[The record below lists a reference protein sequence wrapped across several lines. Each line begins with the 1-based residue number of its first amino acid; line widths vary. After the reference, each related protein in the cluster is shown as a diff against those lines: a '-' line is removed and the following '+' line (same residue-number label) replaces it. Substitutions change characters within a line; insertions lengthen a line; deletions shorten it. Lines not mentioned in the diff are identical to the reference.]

1 MAASQA
7 VYTQGG
13 QTQTVYAQGGQTQSV
28 YAQGGAQT
36 AYTTQAVQNTAQ
48 TVYVQGGSGSRVQGG
63 YTTEQVT
70 YSGVPAGYTVANQG
84 YTTGTTYTTGPVKTV
99 NYEYTTG
106 PTQTYEYTT
115 NGPVQTYEYTTGLVE
130 AGKDRVSRQN
140 FV

>member
-13 QTQTVYAQGGQTQSV
+13 QTQTVYAQGGQTQTV
-28 YAQGGAQT
+28 YATQGA
-36 AYTTQAVQNTAQ
+36 QNTAQ
-48 TVYVQGGSGSRVQGG
+48 TVYVQGGSTGSRVQGG

-70 YSGVPAGYTVANQG
+70 YSSVPAGYVASNQG

-115 NGPVQTYEYTTGLVE
+115 NGPVQTYEYTTGLIE
-130 AGKDRVSRQN
+130 AGKDKVSRYQA
-140 FV
+140 